1 VTRDSIQSV
10 LLELLADGRFHSGQ
24 DLAAALGLS
33 RAAVWKKLRRLAS
46 DFDLSLEAVRGRGY
60 RLRQPLELLDSA
72 RVVAELD
79 PEVRAGIDSLDVL
92 RTVDST
98 NRCALEQP
106 PSSPG
111 RGRVWLAEHQTA
123 GRGRRGRPWVSVYG
137 GNLYMSLCWS
147 FDLPMS
153 RIGGLSLVAGA
164 VVAEVL
170 EQSGSLEHGLKWP
183 NDVLVGERKMAGILL
198 EAAGEA
204 AGPTLAVIG
213 IGMNLRLSDAAAA
226 IDQPWVD
233 WARAVGVP
241 LSRNLLAARLIDR
254 LTRACREF
262 TQSGLAPFVAR
273 WSRFDI
279 LRGQRVT
286 LLRGDE
292 TIEGDYAGIA
302 ADGALRLV
310 TDAGLR
316 EYHAGEVSVRRMTR

>member
-1 VTRDSIQSV
+1 MARDSVQSV
-10 LLELLADGRFHSGQ
+10 LLELLGDGRFHSGQ

-33 RAAVWKKLRRLAS
+33 RAAVWKQLRRLEA
-46 DFDLSLEAVRGRGY
+46 DFDLSLDAVRGRGY

-72 RVVAELD
+72 RIGGAIE
-79 PEVRAGIDSLDVL
+79 PEVRAAIDSLNVL
-92 RTVDST
+92 RSVDST
-98 NRCALEQP
+98 NRCALEEP

-123 GRGRRGRPWVSVYG
+123 GRGRRGRHWISSYG
-137 GNLYMSLCWS
+137 GNLYMSLGWS

-183 NDVLVGERKMAGILL
+183 NDVLIDDSKMAGILL

-204 AGPTLAVIG
+204 AGPALAVIG
-213 IGMNLRLSDAAAA
+213 IGINLRLADPTAA

-233 WARAVGVP
+233 WSRAVGAP
-241 LSRNLLAARLIDR
+241 LSRNLLAARLIGG
-254 LTRACREF
+254 LACACREF
-262 TQSGLAPFVAR
+262 TQSGLAPFIAR
-273 WSRFDI
+273 WSRYDI

-286 LLRGDE
+286 LLRGE
-292 TIEGDYAGIA
+292 ERIEGDYAGIA
-302 ADGALRLV
+302 ADGALRLM
-310 TDAGLR
+310 TGAGLR
-316 EYHAGEVSVRRMTR
+316 EYHAGEVSVRRMIA